1 MTILVTIHGYTVTR
15 SRGNFTGEGKQ
26 SPMKPGFRPLPDVS
40 KEAGI
45 TSDQARYW
53 LTVLEI
59 EPVKVGRVRHVSE
72 DGAFQL
78 VTMAKMV
85 AEGKTPQQ
93 ASAILKTAP
102 AVKPEPLSPV
112 HSENSQILAEVL
124 EMKNV
129 LIAVVGEL
137 KASRQESSL
146 LRDQVGRLVDENR
159 SLRLALLPPPEATRK
174 VIPWHPDQR
183 PDPAEGMGILRR
195 AWVELTQPERLRRNV
210 GN

>member
-1 MTILVTIHGYTVTR
+1 M
-15 SRGNFTGEGKQ
+15 
-26 SPMKPGFRPLPDVS
+26 
-40 KEAGI
+40 
-45 TSDQARYW
+45 
-53 LTVLEI
+53 
-59 EPVKVGRVRHVSE
+59 
-72 DGAFQL
+72 

-129 LIAVVGEL
+129 IIAVVGEL